1 MFSLLRQ
8 ELSWLIGTLVVGGI
22 FGLIIGYP
30 ALTMLV
36 FCFAYACWLLW
47 RMANIV
53 QWLNDGARKRK
64 APPTTGLM
72 NEVVSLIHR
81 QKIYSG
87 NQKNRY
93 RTALARFN
101 SLAAVLPDATL
112 LVDQYNNIQWSNS
125 AALALL
131 NINAER
137 DHGQRIDN
145 LIRTPDF
152 QNFWN
157 HSDVKHEVEIAS
169 PIEPDRTLSLIK
181 VAAGKSMRVLIVRDI
196 SQRVKVRNMRKAF
209 VADVSHELRTPLTV
223 IRGYLELLL
232 DEKTADPRSLN
243 ALTNINKQ
251 SERMQQIVEHLLELS
266 KLEGNP
272 LREDE
277 GEPIMVASLLQT
289 IVRGL
294 QDAAASNHVF
304 VLDVDNDLLLLGS
317 ENEVYS
323 AASNLIANAIN
334 YTDPGTTITVAWH
347 VDINGD
353 PLMSVSDNGPGIEA
367 QHLSRLSER
376 FYRVDVGRSRDQ
388 GGTGL
393 GLAIVKHSAHRHG
406 GELIIDSQPGIGS
419 TFCVSFPATRIAR
432 NAKVVNL

>member
-1 MFSLLRQ
+1 MFLLLRQ
-8 ELSWLIGTLVVGGI
+8 EIGWLIGTLAVGAI
-22 FGLIIGYP
+22 IGLIIGYP
-30 ALTMLV
+30 VLTMLV
-36 FCFAYACWLLW
+36 CCFAYACWLVW

-53 QWLNDGARKRK
+53 HWLNDGARKRK

-152 QNFWN
+152 QHFWN
-157 HSDVKHEVEIAS
+157 NSDVKHEVEIES
-169 PIEPDRTLSLIK
+169 PIAPDRTLSLIR
-181 VAAGKSMRVLIVRDI
+181 VTAGKGMQVLIVRDI
-196 SQRVKVRNMRKAF
+196 TQRVKVRNMRKAF

-223 IRGYLELLL
+223 IRGHLEMLL
-232 DEKTADPRSLN
+232 DDNTTDPRTAD
-243 ALTNINKQ
+243 ALTNINNQ
-251 SERMQQIVEHLLELS
+251 SQRMQQIVEHLLELS

-272 LREDE
+272 LRDDE
-277 GEPIMVASLLQT
+277 GEPILVASLLKT
-289 IVRGL
+289 IVQGL
-294 QDAAASNHVF
+294 QEAAGSDHEF
-304 VLDVDNDLLLLGS
+304 VVNVDDDLLLLGS
-317 ENEVYS
+317 ETEVYS
-323 AASNLIANAIN
+323 AASNLIANAVN
-334 YTDPGTTITVAWH
+334 YTTPGTTITVSWQ
-347 VDINGD
+347 VDYEGNPVI
-353 PLMSVSDNGPGIEA
+353 SVTDNGPGIEA

-393 GLAIVKHSAHRHG
+393 GLAIVKHSAQRHG
-406 GELIIDSQPGIGS
+406 GELQISSQPGIGS
-419 TFCVSFPATRIAR
+419 TFSVIFPATRIASD
-432 NAKVVNL
+432 AKVINL